1 MRIALVG
8 RYPVDPN
15 EIKGGPQAVFSY
27 LVQGLERIPGLEL
40 YVVTPHKSISNS
52 YFIERNGVSYY
63 YIAYPD
69 RPILLGFPGLRQS
82 VHQVL
87 DQIKPDLV
95 HGQSNNI
102 LGCIALDAGY
112 PTVLTVHSVH
122 GSEIRFASK
131 WVNRANLRMQ
141 HAIMHKYFITH
152 ARHIVSIS
160 PYIRQHYEPEV
171 QATFYEIDNPIADD
185 FFKLDSGY
193 EIPNKILF
201 VGYLFKRK
209 RPDLALEAFH
219 LAREQEPSL
228 EIHFAG
234 KAIDHHLTNRLKDYV
249 AKHQLGDSVDFMGH
263 LSESQVLEA
272 FQQMSLLLLTSDLET
287 SPMVVEQAM
296 AAGKPVVATAVGG
309 VPYLVDHGKTGFLV
323 PPNDSAQLAQA
334 LVTLARDP
342 ELRLRMGEAARQE
355 ALKRF
360 QTDAVAGDMHAMYQ
374 LILNGHLG

>member
-15 EIKGGPQAVFSY
+15 QIKGGPQAVFSY
-27 LVQGLERIPGLEL
+27 LIQGLERIPGLEL
-40 YVVTPHKSISNS
+40 YVVTPHQSIESS
-52 YFIERNGVSYY
+52 YLVQRNGVSYH

-82 VHQVL
+82 VHQAL

-122 GSEIRFASK
+122 GSEIQFVGK
-131 WVNRANLRMQ
+131 WANRVNLRMQ
-141 HAIMHKYFITH
+141 HAIMHKYFVTH

-160 PYIRQHYEPEV
+160 PYIRQHYEPKV
-171 QATFYEIDNPIADD
+171 QANFYEIDNPIADD
-185 FFKLDSGY
+185 FFELDSGY
-193 EIPNKILF
+193 ENANQILF
-201 VGYLFKRK
+201 MGYLFKRK

-219 LAREQEPSL
+219 LAREQVPDL
-228 EIHFAG
+228 KIQFAG
-234 KAIDHHLTNRLKDYV
+234 KAIDHQLTNHLYDYV
-249 AKHQLGDSVDFMGH
+249 AKHQLGDSVEFMGH

-272 FQQMSLLLLTSDLET
+272 FQQMSVLLLTSDLET

-296 AAGKPVVATAVGG
+296 ASGKPVVATAVGG
-309 VPYLVDHGKTGFLV
+309 VPYLVDHGRTGLLV
-323 PPNDSAQLAQA
+323 PPNDPVQLAQA

-342 ELRLRMGEAARQE
+342 DLRLRMGEAARRE

-360 QTDAVAGDMHAMYQ
+360 QTDAVAGDMNAMYQ
-374 LILNGHLG
+374 NILNGYHA